1 MKRWYFAAISNFSLE
16 TYICTRFGIPN
27 PLQSPDIGQNTNGGI
42 SNFLISGQCLINKNF
57 SNSRNSSDIDIKV
70 GPVTK
75 LDKRNEATS
84 KFKKKKKKLKMILCQ
99 QIVTSLSFF
108 QFIANL
114 DQSRNRILVC
124 KTYIFIISNLLS

>member
-42 SNFLISGQCLINKNF
+42 SNFLISGQFLINKNF
-57 SNSRNSSDIDIKV
+57 SNSRTSSDVDIKV
-70 GPVTK
+70 GPVTN
-75 LDKRNEATS
+75 LTRETRQCQNL
-84 KFKKKKKKLKMILCQ
+84 KKKKKLKMILCQ

>member
-84 KFKKKKKKLKMILCQ
+84 KLKKKKKK
-99 QIVTSLSFF
+99 
-108 QFIANL
+108 N
-114 DQSRNRILVC
+114 
-124 KTYIFIISNLLS
+124 

>member
-57 SNSRNSSDIDIKV
+57 SNSRTSSDIDIKV

-84 KFKKKKKKLKMILCQ
+84 KFKKKKKK
-99 QIVTSLSFF
+99 
-108 QFIANL
+108 N
-114 DQSRNRILVC
+114 
-124 KTYIFIISNLLS
+124 